1 MSENIKFQKV
11 MVNGMVIKMCR
22 CNATFHI
29 VGRMLHRC
37 KLIDAVSV
45 RKYYDSSRML
55 SGTSPDS
62 GTSFCNSFNLT
73 ATLSLTTFFIIVF
86 HKSICCLICQRT
98 DRSGFECMTL
108 TKENL
113 CIFMSLRLVISGEVQ
128 VNIRLFISLETKECF
143 KRNIKSGLNQ
153 FFSAHRTISI
163 RHVVTTASSK
173 CPNLFR
179 LKITVMTFFAVIVRT

>member
-1 MSENIKFQKV
+1 MPQNVQLQQV
-11 MVNGMVIKMCR
+11 VVNGVIVKMGGDDVR
-22 CNATFHI
+22 GHI

-73 ATLSLTTFFIIVF
+73 TTLSLTTFFIIVF

-128 VNIRLFISLETKECF
+128 VDIRLFVSLKSKESL
-143 KRNIKSGLNQ
+143 KWNVKSG
-153 FFSAHRTISI
+153 FFQ
-163 RHVVTTASSK
+163 
-173 CPNLFR
+173 R
-179 LKITVMTFFAVIVRT
+179 LAAVRADGVR